1 MSEVSQELLTGWA
14 RSCLHI
20 QHLGTLIR
28 RELPPIAKNARA
40 LDLADRIERRAWTLF
55 NELSNMVRK
64 SPMAIRSLR
73 KKSNAIRYRNQNGRS
88 G

>member
-14 RSCLHI
+14 RSCLHM

-28 RELPPIAKNARA
+28 RELPPTEKNARA

-55 NELSNMVRK
+55 NELIEHG
-64 SPMAIRSLR
+64 A
-73 KKSNAIRYRNQNGRS
+73 KKPDGYQEPAQGI
-88 G
+88 